1 MAVTYEK
8 YTSFSGVDFIRR
20 FNEDG
25 SYSDIPLDPA
35 NSDYQRYLNPEAEQ
49 STPMVTDADKS

>member
-1 MAVTYEK
+1 MPITYENLDNG
-8 YTSFSGVDFIRR
+8 TSQKFIRR

-35 NSDYQRYLNPEAEQ
+35 NSDYQVYL
-49 STPMVTDADKS
+49 KSLEP